1 MDPVA
6 LREFAAKTAPE
17 TPPGEALNR
26 LYSFCEN
33 NGSLLEL
40 EDAFMDTHPSWFLA
54 LDHTMQKLGI
64 PECLSLSNLI
74 CAQVPPFP
82 IHIMRKFALVI
93 CREKM
98 LRLWRINL
106 SMWNPFPMR
115 KRILMKSS
123 MGWFSFGNAVE
134 TLLLRKRILFS
145 FHWIIWM
152 RKRMFLPLIFSAS
165 PSSSSPHLGQIQ
177 FFATVLALPG
187 IGYYLGAM
195 QLGPLL
201 FGKIS
206 AEEFAEKWRNLFS
219 MQIGLFLIVLPLI
232 FYILLLTS
240 IWGKFTGKIRKR
252 LLLGSL
258 LTGVLSYIALGA
270 HYGALVNSLGM
281 SLLIGAFV
289 YWLRREG

>member
-1 MDPVA
+1 MGYSYEGYYVDPVA

-40 EDAFMDTHPSWFLA
+40 EDAFKDTHPSWFLA

-74 CAQVPPFP
+74 CAQVRPFP
-82 IHIMRKFALVI
+82 IHITRKFALVI

-106 SMWNPFPMR
+106 SMWNPCHMR

-152 RKRMFLPLIFSAS
+152 RKRMFLPLIFR
-165 PSSSSPHLGQIQ
+165 PRPLHPVRILGKSS
-177 FFATVLALPG
+177 FLPRFWLCPG
-187 IGYYLGAM
+187 SVI
-195 QLGPLL
+195 
-201 FGKIS
+201 IS
-206 AEEFAEKWRNLFS
+206 ARCSLARSCSERFPQRNLRKNGGIS
-219 MQIGLFLIVLPLI
+219 FLCKSG
-232 FYILLLTS
+232 F
-240 IWGKFTGKIRKR
+240 F
-252 LLLGSL
+252 
-258 LTGVLSYIALGA
+258 
-270 HYGALVNSLGM
+270 
-281 SLLIGAFV
+281 
-289 YWLRREG
+289 